1 MSYIPQPLPFL
12 FSNEPIAM
20 EIKYE
25 KQFTTV
31 NDVWHD
37 ADHLH
42 DFYEIYVNLSGDVSF
57 RVGNQIFP
65 IKRGDV
71 ILTSPNELH
80 RCLYHSDCIHEHF
93 CIWFKDFSLSE
104 ELLFSRFSDQPLLV
118 LSAEDKE
125 QVIEHC
131 FELYQFQ
138 HAENELQFR
147 VAHHFF
153 AILDL
158 ILTGKQVANA
168 SQNLPVRF
176 TEILLYVSRHFQESS
191 FNVAALGRATHISC
205 STLNRYFL
213 NYFQTSPSL
222 YIESCRF
229 SEAKKLLRSGFSVQH
244 TCFHSGFSD
253 CSYFIKRFHKKFGLT
268 PMQYRK
274 KWESGLGD

>member
-1 MSYIPQPLPFL
+1 MPYVPRPLPFL
-12 FSNEPIAM
+12 FSHEPIAM
-20 EIKYE
+20 EIHYE

-65 IKRGDV
+65 IQRGDV
-71 ILTSPNELH
+71 ILTTPNELH
-80 RCLYHSDCIHEHF
+80 RCLYHEDCIHEHF

-118 LSAEDKE
+118 LSDEEKE
-125 QVIEHC
+125 QLIEHC

-168 SQNLPVRF
+168 AQNLPVRF
-176 TEILLYVSRHFQESS
+176 TEILLYVSRHFQEAS
-191 FNVAALGRATHISC
+191 FNVAALGKATHVSC
-205 STLNRYFL
+205 STLNRYFS

-229 SEAKKLLRSGFSVQH
+229 SEAKKLLRSGHSVQH

-253 CSYFIKRFHKKFGLT
+253 CAYFIKRFHKKFGLT

-274 KWESGLGD
+274 NWESRVSE